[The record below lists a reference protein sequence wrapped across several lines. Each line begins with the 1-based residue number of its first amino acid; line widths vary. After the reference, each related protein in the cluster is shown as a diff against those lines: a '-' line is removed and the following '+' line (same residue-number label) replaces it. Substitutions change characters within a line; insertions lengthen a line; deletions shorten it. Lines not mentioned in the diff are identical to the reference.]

1 MPSIIESVSNEKVKK
16 IVKLASSSKA
26 RRKEKE
32 FFLEGLRLCRDAA
45 ESGVATDMFFYTA
58 DALEK
63 SKADVEFISSKAAFS
78 CLVSDLVALKI
89 ADTQN
94 PQGFFSVCSFLSRP
108 GEDFVLNGGKF
119 LALENVQDPANL
131 GAISRTAE
139 ALGITALI
147 VQSGCDIYNP
157 KAQRAAMG
165 SLLRLPVIETEDLS
179 LLIEKCRKRG
189 FKTYATTPLST
200 AKKIT
205 EADMT
210 GSVVAVIGN
219 EGNGVSEKL
228 LALCENITIPMLGRA
243 ESLNASVA
251 AALTAWEL
259 MRN

>member
-1 MPSIIESVSNEKVKK
+1 MPPIIESVSNEKVKK
-16 IVKLASSSKA
+16 IVKLASSSKT

-45 ESGVATDMFFYTA
+45 ESGASIKLFFYTA
-58 DALEK
+58 SALEK
-63 SKADVEFISSKAAFS
+63 RKEDVEFVASKAAFS
-78 CLVSDLVALKI
+78 SLVSDSVALKI
-89 ADTQN
+89 ADTQS
-94 PQGFFSVCSFLSRP
+94 PQGLFCVCSFLSEP
-108 GEDFVLNGGKF
+108 SEDFVLNGGKF

-139 ALGITALI
+139 ALGITALV

-179 LLIEKCRKRG
+179 LLIESCRKRG
-189 FKTYATTPLST
+189 FKAYATTPLSS
-200 AKKIT
+200 AKRIT
-205 EADMT
+205 EVDMN
-210 GSVVAVIGN
+210 GSVIAVIGN

-228 LALCENITIPMLGRA
+228 LSLCENITIPMLGRA

-259 MRN
+259 MRS